1 MSDSGRT
8 ASGVFPSLYVQCVV
22 LFLSD
27 VFWNMS
33 TSLGLSMNVSW
44 KAPTA
49 AFLNQHGQKYTSSN
63 DHIGYFSKLYS

>member
-8 ASGVFPSLYVQCVV
+8 ASGVSPSLYVQCVV
-22 LFLSD
+22 LFLSG

-49 AFLNQHGQKYTSSN
+49 AFLS
-63 DHIGYFSKLYS
+63 